1 MKSIIVD
8 LILLVV
14 ALASFDNGRKF
25 DKRVEIGKAIKY
37 AFWSIAW
44 CAMLWSF
51 PFDLFKRYFGHHE
64 VWETC
69 TLFWGGITLL
79 PIVATFLYL
88 NYNLKRKN

>member
-8 LILLVV
+8 LILLVI

-25 DKRVEIGKAIKY
+25 DKKVDVGKGLKY

-44 CAMLWSF
+44 GSILWSF
-51 PFDLFKRYFGHHE
+51 PFDLLKKYCEHHE
-64 VWETC
+64 LWQTC

-79 PIVATFLYL
+79 PVVASFLYL
-88 NYNLKRKN
+88 NFILKKEP